1 MNIRVSPAIGSPST
15 TTTSGLAGTLANSS
29 AQATVTLPPG
39 AGVITAT
46 ATFNVS
52 SGQSAGILPGTL
64 PLIDGEKPEQVEVLA
79 MADGTS
85 KTFLVARS
93 GARFEVG
100 QALR

>member
-1 MNIRVSPAIGSPST
+1 
-15 TTTSGLAGTLANSS
+15 LANSS

-64 PLIDGEKPEQVEVLA
+64 PLIDGQKPEQVEVLA